1 MKRIAT
7 VIMVCFCLS
16 IINGCRKGQSVI
28 QDTTPPPEPQKT
40 EVNRFANV
48 DTSGAAVFQE
58 ANLGDDLARQ
68 AAAALQTI
76 YFEYNSY
83 RLNTTAFD
91 QLQVAASFLKSK
103 EGLRVLIIGHCDERG
118 SSEYNIGLGE
128 KRAKSIKEYL
138 QNIGIEPIRMETT
151 SYGKEQP
158 VQSYCQDE
166 ECHSK
171 NRRGEFRVLAY

>member
-1 MKRIAT
+1 MKRFIALIT
-7 VIMVCFCLS
+7 VCLFLS
-16 IINGCRKGQSVI
+16 MMNGCRKGQSVI
-28 QDTTPPPEPQKT
+28 QDTTPPPEPPKT

-58 ANLGDDLARQ
+58 ANLADDLARQ

-83 RLNTTAFD
+83 QLNMIAFD
-91 QLQVAASFLKSK
+91 QLQVAASFLKSN
-103 EGLRVLIIGHCDERG
+103 EGLRILVIGHCDERG

-128 KRAKSIKEYL
+128 KRAKSIKDYL
-138 QNIGIEPIRMETT
+138 QNIGIEPIRIETT

-158 VQSYCQDE
+158 VQSYCRDE

-171 NRRGEFRVLAY
+171 NRRGEFRVLSR

>member
-1 MKRIAT
+1 MKRIVFIIT
-7 VIMVCFCLS
+7 VSVFLS
-16 IINGCRKGQSVI
+16 MISGCRKGQSVI
-28 QDTTPPPEPQKT
+28 QDTTPPPEPKKT
-40 EVNRFANV
+40 EVNRFTNV

-58 ANLGDDLARQ
+58 ANLADDLARQ

-83 RLNTTAFD
+83 QLNPVAFD
-91 QLQVAASFLKSK
+91 QLQIASSFLKSNG
-103 EGLRVLIIGHCDERG
+103 GLRVLVIGHCDERG

-138 QNIGIEPIRMETT
+138 QNIGIEPIRIETT

-158 VQSYCQDE
+158 AQSYCRDE
-166 ECHSK
+166 ECHAK

>member
-1 MKRIAT
+1 MKRI
-7 VIMVCFCLS
+7 VFLIVVFVFLS
-16 IINGCRKGQSVI
+16 MISSCRKGQSVI
-28 QDTTPPPEPQKT
+28 QDTTPPPEPQKA
-40 EVNRFANV
+40 EVNRFENI

-58 ANLGDDLARQ
+58 ANLADDLARQ

-83 RLNTTAFD
+83 QLNTVAFD
-91 QLQVAASFLKSK
+91 QLQVAASFLRSN
-103 EGLRVLIIGHCDERG
+103 EGLRVLVIGHCDERG

-128 KRAKSIKEYL
+128 KRAKSIKEYF
-138 QNIGIEPIRMETT
+138 QNIGIEPIRIETT

-158 VQSYCQDE
+158 VESYCGDE

-171 NRRGEFRVLAY
+171 NRRGEFRVLAR